1 MNTNK
6 TDSART
12 GVIAGLF
19 HDPSIA
25 AKALTELRSAGF
37 SRTEISQVA
46 AADDA
51 AGTAADA
58 AKADT
63 KGSTGAGEAR
73 FFQEHDSHASSF
85 VDELAALGFSKHDAH
100 DLVDGVVEGGA
111 VVTADAKDDVDGATA
126 VLTRNHADVRYAQGT
141 ATTSVRD
148 TGTVAA
154 APVAAAATAVGTTLT
169 EADRV
174 LKLRAEKLAID
185 KRKVQHGEARI
196 YKEVVTKTQSI
207 DVPVKHEELVIERVA
222 VSGADAA
229 DGSPIEAGET
239 IRIPLSEE
247 RVDVSKRTVVTG
259 EVTIGKREV
268 TETEH
273 VHETTRSEE
282 LRVDDPTTT
291 STTKLDR

>member
-1 MNTNK
+1 MNTNT
-6 TDSART
+6 TDSTRT

-51 AGTAADA
+51 AATDTA
-58 AKADT
+58 KTGT

-126 VLTRNHADVRYAQGT
+126 VLTRNHADVRYAQGA
-141 ATTSVRD
+141 ATTAVRD

-154 APVAAAATAVGTTLT
+154 AGAAGGMTA

-174 LKLRAEKLAID
+174 LKLREERLAVD

-207 DVPVKHEELVIERVA
+207 DVPVTHEELVIERVA
-222 VSGADAA
+222 ASGAAAA

-247 RVDVSKRTVVTG
+247 QVDVSKRTVVTG